1 MTQATKQTAPRALWS
16 TTKMAWRMDKTCVLI
31 LGAAALAG
39 GVRPYIG
46 ILLSAWVV
54 DALAAGEPF
63 ARIATVALLCVGA
76 TFVLS
81 ALMGVL
87 DAKKNVRIER
97 AVRRYEMLTAE
108 KTLTR

>member
-54 DALAAGEPF
+54 DALAAGELNYPPDRE
-63 ARIATVALLCVGA
+63 AHAGRQ
-76 TFVLS
+76 
-81 ALMGVL
+81 
-87 DAKKNVRIER
+87 KER
-97 AVRRYEMLTAE
+97 AHRAGRAPL
-108 KTLTR
+108 

>member
-63 ARIATVALLCVGA
+63 ARIATVALCSEFILLLMVVLA
-76 TFVLS
+76 TILPVSSRITAFV
-81 ALMGVL
+81 
-87 DAKKNVRIER
+87 
-97 AVRRYEMLTAE
+97 
-108 KTLTR
+108 

>member
-63 ARIATVALLCVGA
+63 AHRHGGAL
-76 TFVLS
+76 
-81 ALMGVL
+81 
-87 DAKKNVRIER
+87 VRGRDVRPQRAHGRAGRQKER
-97 AVRRYEMLTAE
+97 AHRAGRAPL
-108 KTLTR
+108 